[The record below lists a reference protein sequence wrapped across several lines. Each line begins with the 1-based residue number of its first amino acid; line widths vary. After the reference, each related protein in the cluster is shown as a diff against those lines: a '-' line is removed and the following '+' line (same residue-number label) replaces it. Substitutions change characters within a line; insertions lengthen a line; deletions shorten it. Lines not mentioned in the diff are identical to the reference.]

1 MQRYVINEYGDDI
14 MIRNVFPV
22 DKTYHDEDVNDVN
35 DDDWQWKLDL
45 KKFDTGVPRFH
56 NVEDAVA
63 FSKKHANTGSNPD
76 YPQMKQSVTT
86 FVGWNQLSKYIFP
99 VLNRP
104 SKPSSSFPQ
113 NKIYSYLLSRLEL
126 PIHQHMD
133 VDVCVMNTFRYL
145 HDHMKCGIF
154 VRIRDNRVAIFAPF
168 VNNQYRNTWTKAND
182 LTTSKTTAN
191 NIDKSNLLSITSKT
205 PMLSKTPMIG
215 STTTIQQMN
224 VPQYY
229 RNKKRDCGDKAE
241 DIALI
246 LPKEEWWANGN
257 IVCNQA
263 CDQYWGDHF
272 LLTIKDMLSET
283 CRSRPVADCDFF
295 FNKRD
300 FPQLKYNVEKGC
312 AVEPY
317 GFMFDKELNDD
328 IPLSR
333 CAYDSYCPILSFYT
347 SSHFADIPVPVSED
361 WEAATGNIFCSSF
374 QSNTTHLPRDM
385 FLPEKVARFDC
396 SWADKI
402 ETAFF
407 RGTATGSGVTIATN
421 QRLHLAYLS
430 SSMEG
435 TGILD
440 CGIVGWNFRDK
451 KVGADPMQ
459 YIQVPSNLKK
469 KGFVPMYQQCRYK
482 YLVYVQGHSAACR
495 YGFMMRLNSVI
506 LKVASTC
513 AADQMWYFPML
524 RPYYDHIPV
533 KSDLSDIVEKIEWC
547 RAHDME
553 CQQIALNARALFD
566 RYISRDGI
574 MDYMQTVFAEI
585 GKRQQKKTEMVDD
598 EMMLDDEEEEGRKRK
613 RVRRE

>member
-1 MQRYVINEYGDDI
+1 

-22 DKTYHDEDVNDVN
+22 DKTCRDVN

-45 KKFDTGVPRFH
+45 KQFDNGVPRFH

-76 YPQMKQSVTT
+76 YPQMKQNVTT
-86 FVGWNQLSKYIFP
+86 FVGWNQLSTYIFP

-104 SKPSSSFPQ
+104 SKLSSFPQ
-113 NKIYSYLLSRLEL
+113 DKIYSYLVSRLEL

-133 VDVCVMNTFRYL
+133 VDSCVMNTFRYL

-154 VRIRDNRVAIFAPF
+154 VRIRDKRVAIFAPF
-168 VNNQYRNTWTKAND
+168 VNDQYRNTWTN
-182 LTTSKTTAN
+182 TTDFKITTASSKM
-191 NIDKSNLLSITSKT
+191 DKSDLLSIISKT
-205 PMLSKTPMIG
+205 SSSMIG
-215 STTTIQQMN
+215 TTTIQQMD
-224 VPQYY
+224 VAQYY

-241 DIALI
+241 ETASI
-246 LPKEEWWANGN
+246 LPKEQWWANGN

-272 LLTIKDMLSET
+272 LLTIKDMLAET

-300 FPQLKYNVEKGC
+300 FPQLKFNAEKGC

-317 GFMFDKELNDD
+317 GFMFDKEFNDD

-333 CAYDSYCPILSFYT
+333 CAFDSYCPILSFYT
-347 SSHFADIPVPVSED
+347 SSPFADIPVPVSED
-361 WEAATGNIFCSSF
+361 WEAATGNVFCSSF
-374 QSNTTHLPRDM
+374 QSNTHLPRDM

-396 SWADKI
+396 SWSDKI

-407 RGTATGSGVTIATN
+407 RGTATGSGVSIATN

-430 SSMEG
+430 ASMEG

-459 YIQVPSNLKK
+459 YIRIPTNLKK

-524 RPYYDHIPV
+524 RPFYDHIPV

-553 CQQIALNARALFD
+553 CQQIARNARALFD

-585 GKRQQKKTEMVDD
+585 GKRQKKKTGDENVDGEMLDDGVNVDD
-598 EMMLDDEEEEGRKRK
+598 EMPRK